1 MKKGILLLISLFAI
15 MLAVSACNSNQTG
28 NVVADSGNNGDNNA
42 KAKATIFKSESCG
55 CCGLYASYIDQ
66 KGFDVEVV
74 QIEDIDSIKEKY
86 KIPAKMQSCH
96 TTIIG
101 DYFVEG
107 HMPAEA
113 IQKLLAEKP
122 DIAGIALPGMPSGS
136 PGMPGAKRGLFVI
149 YAIAKDGSISE
160 FMKI

>member
-107 HMPAEA
+107 HMPGSHTKA
-113 IQKLLAEKP
+113 
-122 DIAGIALPGMPSGS
+122 AGRKAGYCGNCTTWNAFREPWHAWGKTRLICYL
-136 PGMPGAKRGLFVI
+136 
-149 YAIAKDGSISE
+149 
-160 FMKI
+160 